1 MTAHQDML
9 CPICEAGTLTPQIA
23 ENEVTYKGHTRS
35 LPLLMSVCQACGS
48 EQASAQQTRDNKRT
62 MLAFRKEVDGLL
74 TGAELRALRDRLGIS
89 QAQAA
94 RLFGGGPVAFSKYEN
109 DDVAQSEA
117 MDRLIRLAADVP
129 QALRWLAQRAG
140 DAELASAVTTQGF
153 RDYLAAMGR
162 YAQTVAVLSRS
173 IDVQHRYSE
182 PRQVIRLSRIGED
195 HGRWTQHEE
204 TLVL

>member
-1 MTAHQDML
+1 MTAHHEML
-9 CPICEAGTLTPQIA
+9 CPICEAGSLVAQAA
-23 ENEVTYKGHTRS
+23 ENEVTYKGQTRS

-48 EQASAQQTRDNKRT
+48 EQTSAQQARDNKRA

-74 TGAELRALRDRLGIS
+74 TGAELRALRERLNIS

-117 MDRLIRLAADVP
+117 MDRLIRLAADMP
-129 QALRWLAQRAG
+129 AALRWLAHRAG
-140 DAELASAVTTQGF
+140 DPELASHMTTQGL

-162 YAQTVAVLSRS
+162 YAKTVSVMSRS
-173 IDVQHRYSE
+173 IDFQHRYIESQ
-182 PRQVIRLSRIGED
+182 QVISLTRTGKDRDAWSQRELV
-195 HGRWTQHEE
+195 
-204 TLVL
+204 TL